1 MGFDQKGSSIFRVS
15 QGNSNQWDVMEEG
28 FDKPLASFD
37 VLEDAREYAFDIAK
51 TKGGSEVF
59 DNHGIPILDKGDA
72 AASLR
77 GEKRHEWTL
86 RGQPSV
92 NRFH

>member
-1 MGFDQKGSSIFRVS
+1 MGFDQKGTSVFRVA

-51 TKGGSEVF
+51 TKGGSEAF
-59 DNHGIPILDKGDA
+59 DNHGIPISDDGDA
-72 AASLR
+72 AA
-77 GEKRHEWTL
+77 
-86 RGQPSV
+86 
-92 NRFH
+92 

>member
-1 MGFDQKGSSIFRVS
+1 MGFDQKGSSIFRVA

-37 VLEDAREYAFDIAK
+37 VLEDAREYACDLAN
-51 TKGGSEVF
+51 TKEGSKVF
-59 DNHGIPILDKGDA
+59 DHHGIPILDKGDA
-72 AASLR
+72 AAPLR